1 MNEFYEK
8 MKADI
13 ERNAQSLVKG
23 LSSRD
28 IVATNYSEAELL
40 ELADKLKQL
49 PVSAN
54 DAFRLSA
61 FIFERQSQ
69 RIPEPIRRMAADN
82 VASHVRTGSKD
93 MDAAAAEIFVNWG
106 IHRSDYRI
114 ICLSLLRHPGVEIRE
129 ATLKCAGKFLHPSE
143 FSHLFIFREDSY
155 IAEISM
161 GGPLRYVLRDYALD
175 ILKWLTKCSVQEDD
189 CFHETPGG
197 RVSYRSWSPFL
208 NWFEEHKRQL
218 KQFQHGND
226 WP

>member
-13 ERNAQSLVKG
+13 ERNEQSQIKG

-28 IVATNYSEAELL
+28 IVARNYSEAELL
-40 ELADKLKQL
+40 ELASKLKQL
-49 PVSAN
+49 PVSTN

-69 RIPEPIRRMAADN
+69 RIPEPIRCIAADN
-82 VASHVRTGSKD
+82 VASYVMAGNKN

-106 IHRSDYRI
+106 VHRADYRI
-114 ICLSLLRHPGVEIRE
+114 NCLSLLRHPDVEIRE

-155 IAEISM
+155 ISEISM
-161 GGPLRYVLRDYALD
+161 CGPLRYMLRDYALD
-175 ILKWLTKCSVQEDD
+175 TLKWLTKCPVKEDD
-189 CFHETPGG
+189 CFHDTPDG

-208 NWFEEHKRQL
+208 NWFEKHKRQ
-218 KQFQHGND
+218 FS
-226 WP
+226 